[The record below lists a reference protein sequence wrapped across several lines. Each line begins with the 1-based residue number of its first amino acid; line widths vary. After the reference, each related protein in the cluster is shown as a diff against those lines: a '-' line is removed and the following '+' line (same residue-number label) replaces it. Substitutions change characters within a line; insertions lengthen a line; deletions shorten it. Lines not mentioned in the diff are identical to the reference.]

1 MIFFSLLSFFLL
13 LGQFSVLTCPSS
25 FLRKIVFGALDIF
38 CGPSPHYQ
46 KYNANFKKGDFL
58 ILLCLWG
65 VTGSLTL
72 LVSGTG
78 VLKHPAPAAGGLEV
92 SGR

>member
-1 MIFFSLLSFFLL
+1 MIFFSPFILLL
-13 LGQFSVLTCPSS
+13 LGQFSVLTCPYS
-25 FLRKIVFGALDIF
+25 FLRRIVYRALDIF

-46 KYNANFKKGDFL
+46 KYNANFKQEDFP
-58 ILLCLWG
+58 ILLYLWG

-78 VLKHPAPAAGGLEV
+78 VVKHPARAAGGLKV